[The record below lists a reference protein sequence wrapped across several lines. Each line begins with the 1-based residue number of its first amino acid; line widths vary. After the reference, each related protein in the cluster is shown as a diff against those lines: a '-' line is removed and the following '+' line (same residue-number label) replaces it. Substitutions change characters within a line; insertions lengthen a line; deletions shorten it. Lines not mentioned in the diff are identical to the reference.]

1 MNNSIDCIQDGFKCS
16 GGAKVIKKLKYII
29 VSMRSVQWIKN
40 LFIFAGLI
48 FSGNLFH
55 TEILIR
61 VGYGFVLFSLVAS
74 SIYIFND
81 IIDLEYDRTHP
92 EKKNRPLAAGLL
104 SVSAAYAGAIVLAA
118 AGLIGALALDQM
130 FFAIL
135 LSYLIINVAYTIII
149 KKMVILD
156 IMCIASG
163 FVLRVL
169 AGTEL
174 AEVRPSDWL
183 ILCTIMLS
191 LFLGFGKRR
200 HELVA
205 TRVDAPSHRKVIG
218 EYSLSFLD
226 QMIAVSTACIVMS
239 YALYTV
245 SPQTVGLFGTR
256 NLVFSI
262 PFVIYG
268 IYRYLYLIHQKN
280 MGGNP
285 PREIIKDL
293 PLLINAFLWALLV
306 VLIIY

>member
-1 MNNSIDCIQDGFKCS
+1 M
-16 GGAKVIKKLKYII
+16 
-29 VSMRSVQWIKN
+29 
-40 LFIFAGLI
+40 
-48 FSGNLFH
+48 
-55 TEILIR
+55 
-61 VGYGFVLFSLVAS
+61 
-74 SIYIFND
+74 IY
-81 IIDLEYDRTHP
+81 IIDLEYDQTHP
-92 EKKNRPLAAGLL
+92 DKKNRPLAAGLL
-104 SVSAAYAGAIVLAA
+104 SVPVAYASAIVLAS
-118 AGLIGALALDQM
+118 AGLMGALTLDWV

-135 LSYLIINVAYTIII
+135 LGYLIINFAYTIKI

-174 AEVRPSDWL
+174 AEVIPSDWL
-183 ILCTIMLS
+183 ILCTITLS
-191 LFLGFGKRR
+191 LFLGFSKRR
-200 HELVA
+200 HELVVTGTKA
-205 TRVDAPSHRKVIG
+205 LSHRKVLG
-218 EYSLSFLD
+218 EYSLNFLD
-226 QMIAVSTACIVMS
+226 QMIAVATACTVMS

-245 SPQTVGLFGTR
+245 SPQTVYRFGTR

-285 PREIIKDL
+285 PREMIRDL
-293 PLLINAFLWALLV
+293 PLLLNALLWALVV

>member
-1 MNNSIDCIQDGFKCS
+1 LTIA
-16 GGAKVIKKLKYII
+16 GAGMISKLKHVI
-29 VSMRSVQWIKN
+29 VSMRPGQWSKN

-55 TEILIR
+55 PEVLIR
-61 VGYGFVLFSLVAS
+61 VGSGFILFSLVAS

-81 IIDLEYDRTHP
+81 IMDVEYDRAHP
-92 EKKNRPLAAGLL
+92 EKKNRPVAAGLL
-104 SVSAAYAGAIVLAA
+104 SVPAAHAGAIVFAA
-118 AGLIGALALDQM
+118 AGLIGALTLDRV

-135 LSYLIINVAYTIII
+135 LSYLIINFAYTIKI

-156 IMCIASG
+156 IMCISSG

-174 AEVRPSDWL
+174 AEVTPSDWL

-191 LFLGFGKRR
+191 LFLGFSKRR
-200 HELVA
+200 HELAVTGA
-205 TRVDAPSHRKVIG
+205 KAVSHRKVLG

-226 QMIAVSTACIVMS
+226 QMIAVATACTVMS

-245 SPQTVGLFGTR
+245 SPQTVYRFGTR

-285 PREIIKDL
+285 TRELIRDL
-293 PLLINAFLWALLV
+293 PLLINALLWALVV

>member
-1 MNNSIDCIQDGFKCS
+1 
-16 GGAKVIKKLKYII
+16 
-29 VSMRSVQWIKN
+29 MRPVQWVKN

-55 TEILIR
+55 PEVLIR
-61 VGYGFVLFSLVAS
+61 VGNGFILFSIVAS

-81 IIDLEYDRTHP
+81 IIDLEYDRAHP

-104 SVSAAYAGAIVLAA
+104 SVTVAYAGAIVFAS
-118 AGLIGALALDQM
+118 AGLICALALDQV

-135 LSYLIINVAYTIII
+135 LSYLIINVAYTIKI

-174 AEVRPSDWL
+174 AEVMPSDWL

-191 LFLGFGKRR
+191 LFLGFSKRR
-200 HELVA
+200 QELFVRG
-205 TRVDAPSHRKVIG
+205 TDAFSHRKVLG
-218 EYSLSFLD
+218 EYSISFLD
-226 QMIAVSTACIVMS
+226 QMIAVATACTVMS

-245 SPQTVGLFGTR
+245 SPQTVSRFGTR

-285 PREIIKDL
+285 TRELVSDL
-293 PLLINAFLWALLV
+293 PLLINALLWALLV

>member
-1 MNNSIDCIQDGFKCS
+1 MIS
-16 GGAKVIKKLKYII
+16 KLKHVI
-29 VSMRSVQWIKN
+29 VSMRPGQWSKN

-55 TEILIR
+55 PEVLIR
-61 VGYGFVLFSLVAS
+61 VGSGFILFSLVAS

-81 IIDLEYDRTHP
+81 IMDVEYDRAHP
-92 EKKNRPLAAGLL
+92 EKKNRPVAAGLL
-104 SVSAAYAGAIVLAA
+104 SVPAAHAGAIVFAA
-118 AGLIGALALDQM
+118 AGLIGALTLDRV

-135 LSYLIINVAYTIII
+135 LSYLIINFAYTIKI

-156 IMCIASG
+156 IMCISSG

-174 AEVRPSDWL
+174 AEVTPSDWL

-191 LFLGFGKRR
+191 LFLGFSKRR
-200 HELVA
+200 HELAVTGA
-205 TRVDAPSHRKVIG
+205 KAVSHRKVLG

-226 QMIAVSTACIVMS
+226 QMIAVATACTVMS

-245 SPQTVGLFGTR
+245 SPQTVYRFGTR

-285 PREIIKDL
+285 TRELVRDV
-293 PLLINAFLWALLV
+293 PLLINALLWALVV

>member
-1 MNNSIDCIQDGFKCS
+1 MTM
-16 GGAKVIKKLKYII
+16 KLKHII
-29 VSMRSVQWIKN
+29 VAVRPGQWVKN

-55 TEILIR
+55 PEVFIR
-61 VGYGFVLFSLVAS
+61 VGKGFILFSAAAS
-74 SIYIFND
+74 GIYIFND
-81 IIDLEYDRTHP
+81 IMDLEYDRAHP
-92 EKKNRPLAAGLL
+92 EKKHRPLAAGQLK
-104 SVSAAYAGAIVLAA
+104 VTAAYACAFVLAA
-118 AGLIGALALDQM
+118 AGLSGALILDRE

-135 LSYLIINVAYTIII
+135 LSYLIINIAYTVII

-174 AEVRPSDWL
+174 AEVVPSGWL

-200 HELVA
+200 HELVVIGA
-205 TRVDAPSHRKVIG
+205 DALSHRKVLG
-218 EYSLSFLD
+218 QYSLSFLD
-226 QMIAVSTACIVMS
+226 QMISISTACIVMS

-245 SPQTVGLFGTR
+245 SPQTVGRFGTR

-285 PREIIKDL
+285 PGDLFKDL
-293 PLLINAFLWALLV
+293 PLLANALLWALLV

>member
-1 MNNSIDCIQDGFKCS
+1 
-16 GGAKVIKKLKYII
+16 
-29 VSMRSVQWIKN
+29 MRAGQWAKN

-55 TEILIR
+55 PEILIR
-61 VGYGFVLFSLVAS
+61 VGSGFILFSLVAS

-81 IIDLEYDRTHP
+81 IIDVEYDRAHP

-104 SVSAAYAGAIVLAA
+104 SVPAAYAGAIVLAT
-118 AGLIGALALDQM
+118 AGLIGALTLDRV

-135 LSYLIINVAYTIII
+135 LSYLIINFAYTIKI

-156 IMCIASG
+156 IMCISSG

-174 AEVRPSDWL
+174 AEVKPSDWL
-183 ILCTIMLS
+183 ILCTITLS
-191 LFLGFGKRR
+191 LFLGFSKRR
-200 HELVA
+200 HELVVTGA
-205 TRVDAPSHRKVIG
+205 KALSHRRVLE

-226 QMIAVSTACIVMS
+226 QMIAVATACTVMS

-245 SPQTVGLFGTR
+245 SPQTVYRFGTR

-285 PREIIKDL
+285 TRELVRDL
-293 PLLINAFLWALLV
+293 PLLINAFLWALVV

>member
-1 MNNSIDCIQDGFKCS
+1 MIS
-16 GGAKVIKKLKYII
+16 KLKPLM
-29 VSMRSVQWIKN
+29 VSMRPGQWAKN

-55 TEILIR
+55 SEILLR
-61 VGYGFVLFSLVAS
+61 VSYGFILFSLVAS
-74 SIYIFND
+74 SVYIFND
-81 IIDLEYDRTHP
+81 IIDLEFDRTHP

-104 SVSAAYAGAIVLAA
+104 SVYAAYAGAIVLALA
-118 AGLIGALALDQM
+118 SLIGALALDRV

-135 LSYLIINVAYTIII
+135 LSYLIINFAYTIKV

-163 FVLRVL
+163 FVLRVI

-174 AEVRPSDWL
+174 AKVMPSDWL

-191 LFLGFGKRR
+191 LFLGFSKRR
-200 HELVA
+200 HELA
-205 TRVDAPSHRKVIG
+205 TSGTDAISHRNVLG

-226 QMIAVSTACIVMS
+226 QMIAVATACTVMS
-239 YALYTV
+239 YALYTL
-245 SPQTVGLFGTR
+245 SPQTVSRFGTR

-268 IYRYLYLIHQKN
+268 LYRYLYLIHQKN

-285 PREIIKDL
+285 TRELISDI
-293 PLLINAFLWALLV
+293 PLLINALLWALLV

>member
-1 MNNSIDCIQDGFKCS
+1 MIT
-16 GGAKVIKKLKYII
+16 KLKYVII
-29 VSMRSVQWIKN
+29 SMRPGQWVKN

-55 TEILIR
+55 PVVLIR
-61 VGYGFVLFSLVAS
+61 VGQGFILFSLVAS

-81 IIDLEYDRTHP
+81 VMDVEFDRAHP
-92 EKKNRPLAAGLL
+92 EKKNRPLAAGRL
-104 SVSAAYAGAIVLAA
+104 SARAAYATLAVLAL
-118 AGLIGALALDQM
+118 AGLIGALTLHRV

-135 LSYLIINVAYTIII
+135 LSYFVINLAYTLKI

-191 LFLGFGKRR
+191 LFLGFSKRR
-200 HELVA
+200 HELAVIG
-205 TRVDAPSHRKVIG
+205 TEAPVHRKVLA

-226 QMIAVSTACIVMS
+226 QMIAVATACTVMS

-245 SPQTVGLFGTR
+245 SPQTVSNFGSR

-268 IYRYLYLIHQKN
+268 IYRYLYLIHRKKL
-280 MGGNP
+280 GGNP
-285 PREIIKDL
+285 TREVVSDL
-293 PLLINAFLWALLV
+293 PLLINALLWALLV
-306 VLIIY
+306 VLVIY

>member
-1 MNNSIDCIQDGFKCS
+1 MVS
-16 GGAKVIKKLKYII
+16 KLKHVV
-29 VSMRSVQWIKN
+29 VSMRPGQWSKN

-55 TEILIR
+55 PEVLIR
-61 VGYGFVLFSLVAS
+61 VGSGFILFSLVAS

-81 IIDLEYDRTHP
+81 VMDVEYDRAHP
-92 EKKNRPLAAGLL
+92 EKKSRPVAAGLL
-104 SVSAAYAGAIVLAA
+104 SVPAAHAGAIVFAA
-118 AGLIGALALDQM
+118 AGLIGALTLDRV

-135 LSYLIINVAYTIII
+135 LSYLIINFAYTIKI

-156 IMCIASG
+156 IMCISSG

-174 AEVRPSDWL
+174 AEVTPSDWL
-183 ILCTIMLS
+183 ILCTITLS
-191 LFLGFGKRR
+191 LFLGFSKRR
-200 HELVA
+200 HELAVTGA
-205 TRVDAPSHRKVIG
+205 KAVSHRKVLG

-226 QMIAVSTACIVMS
+226 QMIAVATACTVMS

-245 SPQTVGLFGTR
+245 SPQTVYRFGTW

-280 MGGNP
+280 LGGNP
-285 PREIIKDL
+285 SRELVRDL
-293 PLLINAFLWALLV
+293 PLLINALLWALVV

>member
-1 MNNSIDCIQDGFKCS
+1 
-16 GGAKVIKKLKYII
+16 
-29 VSMRSVQWIKN
+29 MRPGQWVKN

-55 TEILIR
+55 PEVLIR
-61 VGYGFVLFSLVAS
+61 VSTGFILFSVVAS

-81 IIDLEYDRTHP
+81 IIDLEFDRAHP
-92 EKKNRPLAAGLL
+92 EKKNRPVAAGLL
-104 SVSAAYAGAIVLAA
+104 SVPAAYAGAIVLAL
-118 AGLIGALALDQM
+118 AGLIGALTLDRV

-135 LSYLIINVAYTIII
+135 LSYLIINFAYTIKI

-163 FVLRVL
+163 FVLRVF

-174 AEVRPSDWL
+174 AEVMPSDWL

-191 LFLGFGKRR
+191 LFLGFSKRR
-200 HELVA
+200 HELA
-205 TRVDAPSHRKVIG
+205 TTGTDALSHRKVLG

-226 QMIAVSTACIVMS
+226 QMIAVATACTVMS

-245 SPQTVGLFGTR
+245 SPQTISRFGTR

-285 PREIIKDL
+285 TREIVSDI
-293 PLLINAFLWALLV
+293 PLLINALLWALLV

>member
-1 MNNSIDCIQDGFKCS
+1 MIS
-16 GGAKVIKKLKYII
+16 KLKHVII
-29 VSMRSVQWIKN
+29 SMRPGQWVKN
-40 LFIFAGLI
+40 LFIFAGVI
-48 FSGNLFH
+48 FSGNLINP
-55 TEILIR
+55 EVLIR
-61 VGYGFVLFSLVAS
+61 VSNGFILFGLVAS

-81 IIDLEYDRTHP
+81 IIDREYDRAHP

-104 SVSAAYAGAIVLAA
+104 NVPVAYASVIVLAT
-118 AGLIGALALDQM
+118 AGLIGALILDRM

-135 LSYLIINVAYTIII
+135 LSYLIINFAYTIKI

-174 AEVRPSDWL
+174 AEVTASDWL
-183 ILCTIMLS
+183 ILCTITLS
-191 LFLGFGKRR
+191 LFLGFSKRR
-200 HELVA
+200 HELVVTGTKA
-205 TRVDAPSHRKVIG
+205 LNHRKVLG
-218 EYSLSFLD
+218 DYSLSFLD
-226 QMIAVSTACIVMS
+226 QMIAVASACTVMS

-245 SPQTVGLFGTR
+245 SPQTVDRFGTR

-285 PREIIKDL
+285 PREMIKDL
-293 PLLINAFLWALLV
+293 PLLLNALLWALLV

>member
-1 MNNSIDCIQDGFKCS
+1 MITKFKY
-16 GGAKVIKKLKYII
+16 VIIT
-29 VSMRSVQWIKN
+29 MRPGQWVKN

-55 TEILIR
+55 PAILIR
-61 VGYGFVLFSLVAS
+61 VSEGFILFSLVAS

-81 IIDLEYDRTHP
+81 VMDVEFDRAHP
-92 EKKNRPLAAGLL
+92 EKKRRPLAAGRLG
-104 SVSAAYAGAIVLAA
+104 VPAAYASAVALAV
-118 AGLIGALALDQM
+118 AGLIGALALHRV

-135 LSYLIINVAYTIII
+135 LSYLVINIAYTIKI

-174 AEVRPSDWL
+174 AEVMPSDWL

-191 LFLGFGKRR
+191 LFLGFSKRR
-200 HELVA
+200 HELAVTGTEA
-205 TRVDAPSHRKVIG
+205 AIHRKVLG

-226 QMIAVSTACIVMS
+226 QMIAVATACTVMS

-245 SPQTVGLFGTR
+245 SPQTVSRLGTR

-268 IYRYLYLIHQKN
+268 IYRYLYLIHQKK
-280 MGGNP
+280 MGGSP
-285 PREIIKDL
+285 TRELVTDI
-293 PLLINAFLWALLV
+293 PLLINALLWALLV

>member
-1 MNNSIDCIQDGFKCS
+1 MIQKFKH
-16 GGAKVIKKLKYII
+16 LI
-29 VSMRSVQWIKN
+29 VSMRPGQWTKN

-55 TEILIR
+55 PEILIR
-61 VGYGFVLFSLVAS
+61 VSSGFILFSLVAS

-81 IIDLEYDRTHP
+81 IIDMEYDRAHP
-92 EKKNRPLAAGLL
+92 EKKDRPLAAGLL
-104 SVSAAYAGAIVLAA
+104 SVPVAYSGAVILAT
-118 AGLIGALALDQM
+118 AGLIGALTLDRG

-135 LSYLIINVAYTIII
+135 ISYLIINFAYTIKI
-149 KKMVILD
+149 KQVVILD
-156 IMCIASG
+156 IMCISSG

-174 AEVRPSDWL
+174 AEVMPSDWL

-191 LFLGFGKRR
+191 LFLGFSKRR
-200 HELVA
+200 HELVVTGVNA
-205 TRVDAPSHRKVIG
+205 ITHRRVLG
-218 EYSLSFLD
+218 EYSLGFLD
-226 QMIAVSTACIVMS
+226 QMIAVATACTVMS
-239 YALYTV
+239 YALYTL
-245 SPQTVGLFGTR
+245 SPQTVHRFGTR

-285 PREIIKDL
+285 TRELIRDF
-293 PLLINAFLWALLV
+293 PLLINAFLWALIA

>member
-1 MNNSIDCIQDGFKCS
+1 M
-16 GGAKVIKKLKYII
+16 KLKYVI
-29 VSMRSVQWIKN
+29 VSMRPGQWVKN

-55 TEILIR
+55 PNVLIR
-61 VGYGFVLFSLVAS
+61 VGNGFILFSLVAS

-81 IIDLEYDRTHP
+81 IIDLEFDREHP
-92 EKKNRPLAAGLL
+92 EKKNRPVAAGLL
-104 SVSAAYAGAIVLAA
+104 SVPAAYAGAIVFAL
-118 AGLIGALALDQM
+118 AGLIGALTLDRV

-135 LSYLIINVAYTIII
+135 LSYLIINFAYTIKI

-174 AEVRPSDWL
+174 VEVTPSDWL
-183 ILCTIMLS
+183 ILCTITFSM
-191 LFLGFGKRR
+191 FLGFSKRR
-200 HELVA
+200 HELVVTGTKA
-205 TRVDAPSHRKVIG
+205 LSHRKVLG

-226 QMIAVSTACIVMS
+226 QMIAVATACTVMS

-245 SPQTVGLFGTR
+245 SPQTVSRFGTR
-256 NLVFSI
+256 NLVYSI

-285 PREIIKDL
+285 PREVVRDL
-293 PLLINAFLWALLV
+293 PLLLNALLWAFFV

>member
-1 MNNSIDCIQDGFKCS
+1 MIS
-16 GGAKVIKKLKYII
+16 KLKHLI
-29 VSMRSVQWIKN
+29 VSMRPGQWTKN
-40 LFIFAGLI
+40 LFVFAGLI

-55 TEILIR
+55 PEILFR
-61 VGYGFVLFSLVAS
+61 VGSGFILFSLVAG

-81 IIDLEYDRTHP
+81 IIDVEYDRAHP

-104 SVSAAYAGAIVLAA
+104 SVSVAYPGAIVLAT
-118 AGLIGALALDQM
+118 AGLIGGLTLDKG
-130 FFAIL
+130 FFVII
-135 LSYLIINVAYTIII
+135 LSYLIINFAYTIKI

-156 IMCIASG
+156 IMCISSG

-174 AEVRPSDWL
+174 AEVTPSDWL

-191 LFLGFGKRR
+191 LFLGFSKRR
-200 HELVA
+200 HELIITGA
-205 TRVDAPSHRKVIG
+205 KAFSHRKVLG

-226 QMIAVSTACIVMS
+226 QMIAVATACTVMS

-245 SPQTVGLFGTR
+245 SPQTVYRFGTR
-256 NLVFSI
+256 NLVLSI

-285 PREIIKDL
+285 TRELVRDI
-293 PLLINAFLWALLV
+293 PLLINAFLWALVV

>member
-1 MNNSIDCIQDGFKCS
+1 M
-16 GGAKVIKKLKYII
+16 IKKLQYII
-29 VSMRSVQWIKN
+29 VSLRPGQWVKT

-48 FSGNLFH
+48 FSGDLVH
-55 TEILIR
+55 HEVLIR
-61 VGYGFVLFSLVAS
+61 VSNGFILFSLVAS

-81 IIDLEYDRTHP
+81 INDLEFDRAHP
-92 EKKNRPLAAGLL
+92 QKKNRPVAVGLL
-104 SVSAAYAGAIVLAA
+104 SVPGAYAGAFVLALT
-118 AGLIGALALDQM
+118 GLIGALTLDWM

-135 LSYLIINVAYTIII
+135 LCYLINNVAYTIII
-149 KKMVILD
+149 KKMAILD

-174 AEVRPSDWL
+174 AEVMPSDWL
-183 ILCTIMLS
+183 IICTIMLS

-200 HELVA
+200 HELVV
-205 TRVDAPSHRKVIG
+205 TRVDALSHRKVLG

-245 SPQTVGLFGTR
+245 SPQTVGRFGTR

>member
-1 MNNSIDCIQDGFKCS
+1 MSIA
-16 GGAKVIKKLKYII
+16 GAGMVSKLKHVV
-29 VSMRSVQWIKN
+29 VSMRPGQWSKN

-55 TEILIR
+55 PEVLIR
-61 VGYGFVLFSLVAS
+61 VGSGFILFSLVAS

-81 IIDLEYDRTHP
+81 VMDVEYDRAHP
-92 EKKNRPLAAGLL
+92 EKKSRPVAAGLL
-104 SVSAAYAGAIVLAA
+104 SVPAAHAGAIVFAA
-118 AGLIGALALDQM
+118 AGLIGALTLDRV

-135 LSYLIINVAYTIII
+135 LSYLIINFAYTIKI

-156 IMCIASG
+156 IMCISFG

-174 AEVRPSDWL
+174 AEVTPSDWL
-183 ILCTIMLS
+183 ILCTITLS
-191 LFLGFGKRR
+191 LFLGFSKRR
-200 HELVA
+200 HELAVTGA
-205 TRVDAPSHRKVIG
+205 KAVSHRKVLG

-226 QMIAVSTACIVMS
+226 QMIAVATACTVMS

-245 SPQTVGLFGTR
+245 SPQTVYRFGTR

-280 MGGNP
+280 LGGNP
-285 PREIIKDL
+285 SRELVRDL
-293 PLLINAFLWALLV
+293 PLLINALLWALVV

>member
-1 MNNSIDCIQDGFKCS
+1 
-16 GGAKVIKKLKYII
+16 
-29 VSMRSVQWIKN
+29 MRPGQWVKN
-40 LFIFAGLI
+40 LFIFAGLT

-55 TEILIR
+55 PEVLIR
-61 VGYGFVLFSLVAS
+61 VGNGFVLFSLVAS

-81 IIDLEYDRTHP
+81 IIDLEYDRSHP

-104 SVSAAYAGAIVLAA
+104 SVPAAYAGAIVLAA
-118 AGLIGALALDQM
+118 AGLIGALTLDQV

-135 LSYLIINVAYTIII
+135 LSYLIINFAYTIKI

-174 AEVRPSDWL
+174 AEVMPSDWL

-191 LFLGFGKRR
+191 LFLGFSKRR
-200 HELVA
+200 HELVV
-205 TRVDAPSHRKVIG
+205 TGTDALSHRKVLG

-226 QMIAVSTACIVMS
+226 QMIAVATACTVMS

-245 SPQTVGLFGTR
+245 SPQTVSRFGTR

-285 PREIIKDL
+285 TRELVSDP
-293 PLLINAFLWALLV
+293 PLLINALLWALLV